1 MPWYIW
7 LLIVLVLGSIV
18 SGLVMLLRTA
28 NDNPLTPEQ
37 LEKVRR
43 RQLELDEQDQRE
55 AKERD

>member
-37 LEKVRR
+37 LEKVRQ
-43 RQLELDEQDQRE
+43 RQLELDAQDRRE
-55 AKERD
+55 EKERG